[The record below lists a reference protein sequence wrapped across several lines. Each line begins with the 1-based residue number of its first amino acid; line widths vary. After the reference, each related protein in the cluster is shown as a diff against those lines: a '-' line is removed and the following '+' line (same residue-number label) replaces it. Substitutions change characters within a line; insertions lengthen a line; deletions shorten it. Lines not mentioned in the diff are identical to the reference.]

1 MYIYMCMY
9 YLYLFV
15 SKKSVTIIAL
25 FILVAFVERSARIRM
40 ITTTQLGHS
49 YSQEAF
55 LFLLGQMFSGHQ
67 GMFPR
72 ACFPRKKLR

>member
-1 MYIYMCMY
+1 MCMY

-15 SKKSVTIIAL
+15 SKKSVTIVL
-25 FILVAFVERSARIRM
+25 FILVAFVEGSARIRM

-55 LFLLGQMFSGHQ
+55 LFLLGQMFSGRQ

-72 ACFPRKKLR
+72 AFFPRKKLR